1 MLLFSIRGTTGTE
14 DDPVHVSHTTPIL
27 FDRLY
32 YAVQR
37 ASQPDCI
44 GHLPDNIFRQ

>member
-1 MLLFSIRGTTGTE
+1 MLLFAIRGTTGRE
-14 DDPVHVSHTTPIL
+14 DNPALASHTTPIL

-37 ASQPDCI
+37 ASQPDCRR
-44 GHLPDNIFRQ
+44 HLPDNIF